1 MIGIALVSCSNVES
15 TKLENESL
23 QVQDMYLL
31 SKNSA
36 LENAEKMFSI
46 LNKKTT
52 RSARPVATIDRF
64 QTKQSYTRGSSME
77 LSNRG
82 FYIINYGNN
91 DGFAIVS
98 ADKRDSHV
106 YAISEEGHINLSD
119 TLQNS
124 GLNWYLNDA
133 MPEMSD
139 LAIKNPIDTTTYKP
153 IDIPWYYNETLSE
166 PLLKGFM
173 SQFHQLS
180 PYNKYCNSGAPYYY
194 SPRYV
199 GCGPL
204 AVGTIMG
211 YFKWPNAAEGTTFQ
225 WDQMHSNRYDD
236 GWSRLFEI
244 VGRQHY
250 LNSDYSNP
258 LSTGT
263 SPANYIKAFRNMGYI
278 NQKLVNFSTTLV
290 GNELKSNK
298 PVLCRGN
305 HKDLLD
311 GHAWVIDGGYVIESE
326 VRPIIKDEKPEIVFR
341 YYFNCVWGWNGSNNG
356 YFQYYSNTK
365 NLDSY
370 EGLQIVYGFTPN
382 K

>member
-1 MIGIALVSCSNVES
+1 
-15 TKLENESL
+15 
-23 QVQDMYLL
+23 
-31 SKNSA
+31 
-36 LENAEKMFSI
+36 
-46 LNKKTT
+46 
-52 RSARPVATIDRF
+52 
-64 QTKQSYTRGSSME
+64 
-77 LSNRG
+77 
-82 FYIINYGNN
+82 
-91 DGFAIVS
+91 
-98 ADKRDSHV
+98 
-106 YAISEEGHINLSD
+106 
-119 TLQNS
+119 
-124 GLNWYLNDA
+124 
-133 MPEMSD
+133 
-139 LAIKNPIDTTTYKP
+139 
-153 IDIPWYYNETLSE
+153 
-166 PLLKGFM
+166 
-173 SQFHQLS
+173 
-180 PYNKYCNSGAPYYY
+180 
-194 SPRYV
+194 
-199 GCGPL
+199 
-204 AVGTIMG
+204 
-211 YFKWPNAAEGTTFQ
+211 
-225 WDQMHSNRYDD
+225 MHSNRYDD